1 MRAAGDGVVVT
12 NDALVLEAKDGVRI
26 EGGGPRPIRR
36 QRIGGRVSKACIETR
51 EEICEVRVR
60 AVTVPH
66 AGEAELTAEPI
77 LEGAKEPLDAT
88 LGLRAVRGDP
98 VDAQFLQGAFDLCG
112 RGFSGQLL
120 LEGQRA
126 CGGPVEDAMA
136 IAVGGDG
143 DAFGLGEGV
152 KDVEIAVRI
161 FLVAKGGGEHFS
173 SSIVHDGD
181 EGEARAALFQPVVVA
196 PVDLHEQAGL
206 GHPLAPAAVAWRA
219 AMPRAAQSRGPQD
232 AVDGGLGQRE
242 AFAFGQ
248 ELAEVGVVDPR
259 VGSLGEVDDP
269 RADGISHAPRRETTA
284 VPMDHRLGAVSAIGA
299 SQAAD
304 LTGGEGQEVGRLG
317 HPKLAAIEGTEYD
330 ELLLRAMRQGNHPP
344 RIRLGGGRTFSLNR

>member
-1 MRAAGDGVVVT
+1 MLSCGDAPGWQTRQCLSRQAPLLIEDSETTIETFVDVDRGFRIAPTAGTGKQLEAMRAAGDGVVVT

-36 QRIGGRVSKACIETR
+36 HRIGGRVSKACIETR

-161 FLVAKGGGEHFS
+161 FLVAKGGGEHF
-173 SSIVHDGD
+173 
-181 EGEARAALFQPVVVA
+181 
-196 PVDLHEQAGL
+196 
-206 GHPLAPAAVAWRA
+206 
-219 AMPRAAQSRGPQD
+219 
-232 AVDGGLGQRE
+232 
-242 AFAFGQ
+242 
-248 ELAEVGVVDPR
+248 
-259 VGSLGEVDDP
+259 
-269 RADGISHAPRRETTA
+269 
-284 VPMDHRLGAVSAIGA
+284 
-299 SQAAD
+299 
-304 LTGGEGQEVGRLG
+304 
-317 HPKLAAIEGTEYD
+317 
-330 ELLLRAMRQGNHPP
+330 
-344 RIRLGGGRTFSLNR
+344 